1 MPKNKRP
8 AAIPAHTGAP
18 TLHKRSRGTAKGVR
32 ITDVAALAGVSPITV
47 SRVFNNP
54 ESVAPDTL
62 ARVRDAVQKLGYVPN
77 RLAGSLSSAK
87 SRLIAAVVPT
97 IAHSL
102 FSESVQVFSDA
113 MSRAGYQVLLGL
125 SGYGGGNDDPLLDA
139 VLSRRPEG
147 VLLIGVARAASLR
160 QRLLGAGIPI
170 VETWE
175 MTDAPL
181 DMLVGFSHY
190 QVGVAVAERL
200 LRAGAARPALI
211 TANDDRAMARRAG
224 FLDTLA
230 RHGMRDVAEVIVPAP
245 SSAAL
250 GKDALRRILAR
261 APGIDAVFCGSDR
274 LALGAIAHAREAAI
288 AIPGRLAVCGFG
300 DLDFAADMYPPLTTV
315 RVDGRRIGTIAA
327 ERLIARLRGGASER
341 ATDDVGFELVE
352 RGTV

>member
-1 MPKNKRP
+1 MPTNKRP
-8 AAIPAHTGAP
+8 AAMSAHTTAP
-18 TLHKRSRGTAKGVR
+18 TLHKRSRAASKDVR
-32 ITDVAALAGVSPITV
+32 ITDVATLARVSPITV
-47 SRVFNNP
+47 SRVFNHP

-125 SGYGGGNDDPLLDA
+125 SGYGSDNEDPLLDA

-147 VLLIGVARAASLR
+147 MLLIGVARVPSLR

-200 LRAGAARPALI
+200 LRGGATQPALI
-211 TANDDRAMARRAG
+211 TANDERAMARRAG
-224 FLDTLA
+224 FRDTLA
-230 RHGMRDVAEVIVPAP
+230 RHGMRDIAEVIVTPP
-245 SSAAL
+245 SSVAL
-250 GKDALRRILAR
+250 GKDALRQILAYMPR
-261 APGIDAVFCGSDR
+261 VDAVFCGSDR
-274 LALGAIAHAREAAI
+274 LALGAIAHARDKGI

-300 DLDFAADMYPPLTTV
+300 DLDFAADMNPPLTTV
-315 RVDGRRIGTIAA
+315 RVDGRRIGMVAA
-327 ERLIARLRGGASER
+327 QRLIGRLRGDSTGHAVE
-341 ATDDVGFELVE
+341 DVGFELVE
-352 RGTV
+352 RGTI

>member
-1 MPKNKRP
+1 MPTNKRST
-8 AAIPAHTGAP
+8 AAPIHASAP
-18 TLHKRSRGTAKGVR
+18 TLHKRSRGPAKGVR
-32 ITDVAALAGVSPITV
+32 ITDVATLAGVSPITV

-54 ESVAPDTL
+54 ESVAPETL
-62 ARVRDAVQKLGYVPN
+62 ARVRDAVHKLGYVPN

-125 SGYGGGNDDPLLDA
+125 SGYGADSDDPLLDA

-147 VLLIGVARAASLR
+147 MLLIGIARASSLR
-160 QRLLGAGIPI
+160 QRLLSAGIPI
-170 VETWE
+170 VESWE

-190 QVGVAVAERL
+190 QVGVAVADRL
-200 LRAGAARPALI
+200 LSRQATRLVLI

-230 RHGMRDVAEVIVPAP
+230 QHGMRDIPEVVVAPP
-245 SSAAL
+245 SSAAQ
-250 GKDALRRILAR
+250 GKAGLEQILAR
-261 APGIDAVFCGSDR
+261 APDVDAIFCGSDR
-274 LALGAIAHAREAAI
+274 LALGAIAHARAAGI
-288 AIPGRLAVCGFG
+288 AVPGRLAVCGFG
-300 DLDFAADMYPPLTTV
+300 DLDFAADMNPPLTTV
-315 RVDGRRIGTIAA
+315 HVDGRRIGMLAA
-327 ERLIARLRGGASER
+327 ERLIARLRGGASGPVTE
-341 ATDDVGFELVE
+341 DVGFELVE
-352 RGTV
+352 RGTT